1 MHPGWGLLCAA
12 LRASVYMGARAAKRS
27 GRGHYYALRGHRE
40 YILCVYGGGGILQ
53 TIKTSVTTHVTRHP
67 HRTPVRGPTPG
78 PTLTLEYRA
87 QPVTLIDPA
96 APSLSLSLP
105 SLHLPHPDRA
115 LLVIYPGGV
124 YTALPFTQGK
134 AIVVLWGFGESAAR
148 NNVVMCPRVTVSV
161 AVPTLSVI
169 LCSCASNPGPSAL
182 VARSRA
188 ARCHSFFR
196 THTDNLAGH
205 AHGRVDRVTGLL
217 AQPRAPVDLQRY
229 EVR

>member
-1 MHPGWGLLCAA
+1 MCACYAHWLCPLSWGARQEAARGHGVLWYLEIQMHPGWGLLCAA

-27 GRGHYYALRGHRE
+27 ARGHYYALRGHRE

-115 LLVIYPGGV
+115 LLVIQARGCFRV
-124 YTALPFTQGK
+124 TLTAFTHGQK
-134 AIVVLWGFGESAAR
+134 AIK
-148 NNVVMCPRVTVSV
+148 PR
-161 AVPTLSVI
+161 
-169 LCSCASNPGPSAL
+169 
-182 VARSRA
+182 
-188 ARCHSFFR
+188 
-196 THTDNLAGH
+196 
-205 AHGRVDRVTGLL
+205 
-217 AQPRAPVDLQRY
+217 
-229 EVR
+229 